1 MDALLDKNIK
11 EDLEYSFL
19 YNKDSTAF
27 DIFISSLGVEERG
40 FNVRFRQAIF
50 NKIVKNLDVFYKN
63 RNDVEYVKS
72 ALKKLIYDDINRLEM
87 LIVVN
92 AYIYGNLSYM
102 FANDLENYFFTVY
115 PDIKIVK
122 GQKLIR
128 TNLTSKDYRFRNK
141 LINRVIN
148 FYKIDEKFNLKI
160 DEFFEKKI
168 KNKILSLNNHMVK
181 QLKLEFKENK
191 YFVLQKENFL
201 TKKDLINLYDNVEK
215 VVFENLIK
223 TSRRFI
229 WYGLNDKVLSRYK
242 K

>member
-1 MDALLDKNIK
+1 MYALLDKNIK

-19 YNKDSTAF
+19 YNKDSAAF
-27 DIFISSLGVEERG
+27 DIFISSLGIEEHG
-40 FNVRFRQAIF
+40 VNVRFRQAIF
-50 NKIVKNLDVFYKN
+50 NKILKNLDNIYKS
-63 RNDVEYVKS
+63 RNDVEYIKS
-72 ALKKLIYDDINRLEM
+72 ALKKLIYDDINRLEI
-87 LIVVN
+87 LIIVN
-92 AYIYGNLSYM
+92 AYIYGGLSYI
-102 FANDLENYFFTVY
+102 FANDLENYFFMVY
-115 PDIKIVK
+115 PDTKIVK

-141 LINRVIN
+141 LINKVIN
-148 FYKIDEKFNLKI
+148 FYKINEKFNLKI

-201 TKKDLINLYDNVEK
+201 TKKELLILYNNIK
-215 VVFENLIK
+215 KIVFEDLLK

-229 WYGLNDKVLSRYK
+229 WYGLNDKVLNRYK